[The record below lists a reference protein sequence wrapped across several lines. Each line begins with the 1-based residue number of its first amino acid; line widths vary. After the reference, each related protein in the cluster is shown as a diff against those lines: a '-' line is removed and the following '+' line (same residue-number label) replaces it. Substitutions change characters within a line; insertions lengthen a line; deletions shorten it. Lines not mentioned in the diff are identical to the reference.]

1 MGFGHHLPFADRNPI
16 RYISRGF
23 SGSTSS
29 IEVFLGPRW
38 GHVQQK
44 GPRNARTKETP
55 FASRGFD
62 GTPQRSP
69 LDGWVI
75 FPTTNNHTGVINDVL
90 EKWKGT

>member
-1 MGFGHHLPFADRNPI
+1 MNPSDGIRSSSSRTADRNPI

-23 SGSTSS
+23 SGSISS
-29 IEVFLGPRW
+29 IEVFLVPRW

-69 LDGWVI
+69 MGMGDDL
-75 FPTTNNHTGVINDVL
+75 PNNQQSHRGNQ
-90 EKWKGT
+90 